1 MAETNERETT
11 DEVLQETRKIKETL
25 AASMDFDVDRILE
38 DARQKQKRS
47 GREVLSPPARQDARN
62 KPVH

>member
-25 AASMDFDVDRILE
+25 AASMDFDVDLILE
-38 DARQKQKRS
+38 DARQKQKKS
-47 GREVLSPPARQDARN
+47 GREVLSLPARQDA
-62 KPVH
+62 